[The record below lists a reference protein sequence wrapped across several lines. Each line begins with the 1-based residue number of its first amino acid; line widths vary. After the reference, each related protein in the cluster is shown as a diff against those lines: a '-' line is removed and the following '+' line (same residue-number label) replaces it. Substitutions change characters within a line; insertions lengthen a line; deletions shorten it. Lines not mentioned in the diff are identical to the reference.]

1 MNKQKIIEILKQ
13 LPFSK
18 EDYWLVTGA
27 ALVLYNIREETSDI
41 DIGCTTD
48 LINKLI
54 NQGYEYKILNDNTKY
69 IKYNQNIEIYEKW
82 LFDKVYYI
90 DEIPVISI
98 KDLIEMK
105 TKLGRPKDLE
115 DIKLINYYL
124 KNK

>member
-18 EDYWLVTGA
+18 EEYWLVTGA

-41 DIGCTTD
+41 DIGCTND

-69 IKYNQNIEIYEKW
+69 IKYNRNIEIYENW
-82 LFDKVYYI
+82 LFDKVDYI

-98 KDLIEMK
+98 KGLIEMK
-105 TKLGRPKDLE
+105 NKLGRPKDLE
-115 DIKLINYYL
+115 DIKLINNYL

>member
-69 IKYNQNIEIYEKW
+69 IKYNQNIEIYENW
-82 LFDKVYYI
+82 LFDKVDYI

-98 KDLIEMK
+98 KGLIEMK
-105 TKLGRPKDLE
+105 KKLGRPKDLE
-115 DIKLINYYL
+115 DIKLINNYL

>member
-69 IKYNQNIEIYEKW
+69 IKYNQNIDIYENW
-82 LFDKVYYI
+82 LFDKVDYI

-98 KDLIEMK
+98 KGLIEMK
-105 TKLGRPKDLE
+105 NKLGRSKDLE
-115 DIKLINYYL
+115 DIKLIYNYL

>member
-69 IKYNQNIEIYEKW
+69 IKYNQNIEIYENW
-82 LFDKVYYI
+82 LFDKVIYI

-98 KDLIEMK
+98 KGLIEMK

-115 DIKLINYYL
+115 DIKLINNYL